1 MTNDMI
7 EKFIE
12 TKVKKF
18 AKVNI
23 HFKQRDT
30 LKGVF
35 IHSND
40 YDELKS
46 KNFWRIVADSKIA
59 EWEKTKDVN
68 LARIFNGAE
77 FTRLSENN

>member
-12 TKVKKF
+12 GKKQKN

-23 HFKQRDT
+23 YFKQRST
-30 LKGVF
+30 LKGIF
-35 IHSND
+35 IQTND
-40 YDELKS
+40 YEELKV
-46 KNFWRIVADSKIA
+46 KNFWRIVADSKLE
-59 EWEKTKDVN
+59 EWEKTKDNN
-68 LARIFNGAE
+68 LARIYNGAE